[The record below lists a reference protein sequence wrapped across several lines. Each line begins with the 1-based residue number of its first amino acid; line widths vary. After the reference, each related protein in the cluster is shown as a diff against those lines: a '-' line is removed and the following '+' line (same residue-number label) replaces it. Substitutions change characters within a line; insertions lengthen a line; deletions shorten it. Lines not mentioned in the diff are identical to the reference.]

1 MATYLGAAA
10 PPNAFDS
17 LRTIVD
23 TYLAE
28 LPESGAVAPTNSFDS
43 LRIVDTY
50 LAELPESS
58 VRLPSELI
66 RAGAT
71 LSVDELLLAISSH
84 ARHVYFRHYDS
95 DDSEYQDDGEARTE
109 RVFGTKPER
118 FIDILRWVLDHVR
131 RPDFESVMATRREYA
146 LKPESGERYSNLDD
160 LLRCCEEA
168 GRCLSLKHWSDLSE
182 HESLASFKDRD
193 FDRYD
198 VVFVAQIS
206 SVLGLVIIRKED
218 EDWGTDYAL
227 GLQQD
232 FQISGVDEL

>member
-28 LPESGAVAPTNSFDS
+28 LPES
-43 LRIVDTY
+43 
-50 LAELPESS
+50 S
-58 VRLPSELI
+58 VLLPSVLI

-84 ARHVYFRHYDS
+84 AQHVYFRDN
-95 DDSEYQDDGEARTE
+95 DSEYEDDGEARTE

-146 LKPESGERYSNLDD
+146 LEPEWGERQSNLDD
-160 LLRCCEEA
+160 LFRCCEEA
-168 GRCLSLKHWSDLSE
+168 ECCLSLKHWSDLSE

-232 FQISGVDEL
+232 FQAWL

>member
-17 LRTIVD
+17 LRT
-23 TYLAE
+23 
-28 LPESGAVAPTNSFDS
+28 
-43 LRIVDTY
+43 IVDTY

-84 ARHVYFRHYDS
+84 AQHVYFRDN
-95 DDSEYQDDGEARTE
+95 DSEYEDDGEARTE

-131 RPDFESVMATRREYA
+131 RPDFVSVMATRREYA
-146 LKPESGERYSNLDD
+146 LKPERGERQSNLDD
-160 LLRCCEEA
+160 LLRCCERA
-168 GRCLSLKHWSDLSE
+168 GRCLSLKHWSDFSGASE
-182 HESLASFKDRD
+182 HESLASFNDRD

-206 SVLGLVIIRKED
+206 SVLGLVIIIRKED
-218 EDWGTDYAL
+218 EDGATDYAL

-232 FQISGVDEL
+232 FQIDEL

>member
-28 LPESGAVAPTNSFDS
+28 LPES
-43 LRIVDTY
+43 
-50 LAELPESS
+50 S
-58 VRLPSELI
+58 VLLPSVLI

-84 ARHVYFRHYDS
+84 SQHVYFRDIDS
-95 DDSEYQDDGEARTE
+95 SEDDGDARTE

-146 LKPESGERYSNLDD
+146 LKPEWGERQSNLDD
-160 LLRCCEEA
+160 LFRCCEEA
-168 GRCLSLKHWSDLSE
+168 ECCLSLKHWSDFHGASE

-193 FDRYD
+193 FDRWN

-218 EDWGTDYAL
+218 GEGWTDYAL

-232 FQISGVDEL
+232 FQAWL